1 MPLFIDALKQYNKSQ
16 TKWTVPMKG
25 TEDYETV
32 MKIMNDIKK
41 KRLINT
47 KTTNKAPKQSKAEQ
61 ST

>member
-25 TEDYETV
+25 TEDYDEV

-41 KRLINT
+41 KRLINA
-47 KTTNKAPKQSKAEQ
+47 KATNKAPKQNKVEQ
-61 ST
+61 SN